1 MKTLEIT
8 VSANVCGHLL
18 DCNVEIGS
26 EENIKERILEQL
38 DDEWKDNNT
47 TIKDIIFEVI
57 DWNELTD
64 YENLQKELEE
74 LADYSGDNDLDVVSA
89 ARECDIDYKNID
101 EAYSGSFRDDEDFA
115 EDMAISLGYMDK
127 TPQWPFTCI
136 DWTQAASE
144 LMYDY
149 SESNGYYF
157 RNF

>member
-57 DWNELTD
+57 DWNECGL
-64 YENLQKELEE
+64 
-74 LADYSGDNDLDVVSA
+74 
-89 ARECDIDYKNID
+89 
-101 EAYSGSFRDDEDFA
+101 FR
-115 EDMAISLGYMDK
+115 
-127 TPQWPFTCI
+127 
-136 DWTQAASE
+136 
-144 LMYDY
+144 
-149 SESNGYYF
+149 
-157 RNF
+157 R